1 MTSDLMT
8 PSAPTAAERPARS
21 AGSLLLPIAGGALIV
36 GSLLYVGGM
45 ATSPPADSMAN
56 ADYIASLARDS
67 GQTALS
73 ALLLHYGNL
82 ALGLAWLAVP
92 ALVRGRRGSITT
104 VVGALLSA
112 LGLVTVAGFVLFD
125 FWTGGIGRELDA
137 GTAEALFTSV
147 NGDPGLAVIGIVT
160 VLGLLGPLVGYVGLA
175 RAGVTSWWLLVPA
188 VAALA
193 ASAAVEFQPL
203 PFAGFAL
210 VGAVPAV
217 VIGLRMIQRNRAEA
231 AA

>member
-8 PSAPTAAERPARS
+8 PSTTTAERPRRS
-21 AGSLLLPIAGGALIV
+21 AGSLMLPIAGAALIA
-36 GSLLYVGGM
+36 GPLLYVAGM
-45 ATSPPADSMAN
+45 ATSPSAASMAP
-56 ADYIASLARDS
+56 ADYIASLARDP

-92 ALVRGRRGSITT
+92 ALIRGRKGSIPT
-104 VVGALLSA
+104 VVGALMSA
-112 LGLVTVAGFVLFD
+112 LGMVTVAGFVLYD
-125 FWTGGIGRELDA
+125 FWTGGIGRELDP
-137 GTAEALFTSV
+137 GTAESLFETV
-147 NGDPGLAVIGIVT
+147 NAAPGLAVIGIVT
-160 VLGLLGPLVGYVGLA
+160 VLGLVGPLVGYIGLA

-193 ASAAVEFQPL
+193 ASASMEFQPL
-203 PFAGFAL
+203 PFAAFAL
-210 VGAVPAV
+210 VGAIPPIA
-217 VIGLRMIQRNRAEA
+217 IGLRVIQRQRAEA